1 MKLKSIP
8 YLGTRTI
15 HLPVV
20 GDVAVV
26 DGVFE
31 INDNKLSDL
40 LSQNCGL
47 VFQSLEGNILNNQNT
62 STPSAEKNS
71 FVQTEEKIEK
81 YPKSNFDGMRVQDLK
96 VVFESLTEVLTDEE
110 KSSFN
115 NMKKQ
120 EMINFLYGILNSDRV
135 IIEQEEEQNEQ

>member
-8 YLGTRTI
+8 SLGTRTI

-31 INDNKLSDL
+31 VSDDKIKEFL
-40 LSQNCGL
+40 AENCGL
-47 VFQSLEGNILNNQNT
+47 VFQSLEGHILNNPNT
-62 STPSAEKNS
+62 ATPSAENNS
-71 FVQTEEKIEK
+71 FVQDEQKIEK

-96 VVFESLTEVLTDEE
+96 GVFESLNEVLTDEE

-120 EMINFLYGILNSDRV
+120 EMIDFLYGVLNSDRV

>member
-8 YLGTRTI
+8 TLGTRTI

-20 GDVAVV
+20 GDVEVV

-31 INDNKLSDL
+31 IPENKVDDF

-47 VFQSLEGNILNNQNT
+47 VFQSLEGHILNNPNT
-62 STPSAEKNS
+62 STPSAENNS
-71 FVQTEEKIEK
+71 FVQVEQKIEK

-96 VVFESLTEVLTDEE
+96 GIFESLAEVLTDEE
-110 KSSFN
+110 KQAFSE
-115 NMKKQ
+115 MKKQ
-120 EMINFLYGILNSDRV
+120 EMIEFLYGVLNSDRV
-135 IIEQEEEQNEQ
+135 ILEQEEEQNEQ